1 MNQRLQQFVEE
12 IVIST
17 KLKGRVRDKVFRE
30 LCAHVMEEE
39 KELQLQGFG
48 EEKIFTTIQSRWG
61 NIESMTKELSEVHA
75 TKYTRYVE
83 IGIVIFMLLSMVF
96 MFFGG
101 CQTSHIIVPP
111 PGTSPTGINQ

>member
-61 NIESMTKELSEVHA
+61 NIKSMSKELSEVHA
-75 TKYTRYVE
+75 TKYTRRIE
-83 IGIVIFMLLSMVF
+83 IGIVIFMVLSIAF

-101 CQTSHIIVPP
+101 CNRGVIQGPP
-111 PGTSPTGINQ
+111 SYS